1 MPGVKKERFL
11 VKRRRGVLTF
21 FIILI
26 SGVIGAIVGHVL
38 KDIIPILDKGL
49 KVGTDQLSLNL
60 YLIDVSF
67 AIHINITLAAVIG
80 ILLGVL
86 IADIGRRRKE

>member
-1 MPGVKKERFL
+1 M
-11 VKRRRGVLTF
+11 KRRRGLLTF

-38 KDIIPILDKGL
+38 KDIVPILDKGL
-49 KVGTDQLSLNL
+49 KVGTDQLSLDL
-60 YLIDVSF
+60 YLIDMSF
-67 AIHINITLAAVIG
+67 SIHVNITLAAVIG

>member
-1 MPGVKKERFL
+1 M
-11 VKRRRGVLTF
+11 KRRRGLLNF

-26 SGVIGAIVGHVL
+26 SGVIGAIVGHVI
-38 KDIIPILDKGL
+38 KDIVPILDKGL
-49 KVGTDQLSLNL
+49 KVGTDQLSANL
-60 YLIDVSF
+60 YLIDMSF
-67 AIHINITLAAVIG
+67 SIHVNITLAAVIG

>member
-1 MPGVKKERFL
+1 M
-11 VKRRRGVLTF
+11 KRRRGVLTF
-21 FIILI
+21 FIILV
-26 SGVIGAIVGHVL
+26 SGVLGAIVGHVL
-38 KDIIPILDKGL
+38 KDIIPILDRGL

-67 AIHINITLAAVIG
+67 GIHVNITLAAIIG
-80 ILLGVL
+80 ILIGVL

>member
-1 MPGVKKERFL
+1 M
-11 VKRRRGVLTF
+11 KRRRGVLTF
-21 FIILI
+21 FIIFI

-60 YLIDVSF
+60 YLIDVNF
-67 AIHINITLAAVIG
+67 GIHINITLAATIG

-86 IADIGRRRKE
+86 IADIGRRRKD